1 MLCNWIRLSDKSF
14 SDEAADVIATF
25 LKEPFMGGRSIA
37 SGILYAELDDD
48 DVIAGRMADLGP
60 YFGDN
65 LEEMKENDS
74 DGEADDDLSDDDSD
88 EEADDNVPPDV
99 AGDNVP
105 PEDVDSF
112 LADRMSRLSMMSS

>member
-48 DVIAGRMADLGP
+48 DVIAGRMADMGP

-74 DGEADDDLSDDDSD
+74 DGEADDDLSD
-88 EEADDNVPPDV
+88 EEAHDNVPDV

-105 PEDVDSF
+105 PDVDSF
-112 LADRMSRLSMMSS
+112 LADHMSRLSMNSS